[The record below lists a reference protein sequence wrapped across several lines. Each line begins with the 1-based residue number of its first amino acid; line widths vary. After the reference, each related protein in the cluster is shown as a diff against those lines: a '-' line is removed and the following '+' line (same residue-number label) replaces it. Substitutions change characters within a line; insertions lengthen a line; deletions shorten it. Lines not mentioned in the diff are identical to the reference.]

1 MEPSQRRRA
10 GCTECKRKKAK
21 CDEKRP
27 SCSRC
32 YKYPHLCSY
41 ELSVKSFRVAK
52 RKPAK
57 DAQRAHQGSVSPSPF
72 RPALHSGLIL
82 GGSTFSTL

>member
-57 DAQRAHQGSVSPSPF
+57 DARVWFICLQMR
-72 RPALHSGLIL
+72 
-82 GGSTFSTL
+82 